1 MGDEKAVDV
10 ENIDVAAARQKL
22 EEGAVLVDVRN
33 KDEWDAGHAPQARF
47 LSLPEIQGNPVGSV
61 REVRRWVEEAA
72 ARASS
77 HAEVDVVVVCKV
89 GGRSLKAAKIL
100 SSNGIRAYN
109 LAGGMQAWA
118 EAGLEMVSET
128 GEEPR
133 VK

>member
-1 MGDEKAVDV
+1 MGDDKSV
-10 ENIDVAAARQKL
+10 EVQNIDVAAARQKL

-47 LSLPEIQGNPVGSV
+47 LSLPEIQGNPFGSV
-61 REVRRWVEEAA
+61 REVKRWVEEAA
-72 ARASS
+72 ARAGSD
-77 HAEVDVVVVCKV
+77 EDVEVVVVCKV